1 MDVNRKVS
9 EEDIEEYLVK
19 KAIKKANKLT
29 SRSSS
34 SFSSF
39 YSNQS
44 NPFGDSNLDEKFV
57 WRKKIER
64 DIAQGLT
71 FFSLKTERRRQR
83 ERMED
88 IEKVK
93 KRREQRAFEKRQHE
107 EERELLARERARAEF
122 QDWQKKE
129 DCAIPQFVA
138 NDDERKNQ
146 IQEPVEPEP
155 PTLLEKFNLNKA
167 MGAMKEGD
175 GVIGSVA
182 EVNLDSQVEWWCD
195 KYQPRKPKYVNTF
208 HTGYEWNKY
217 NRTHYDHE
225 NPPPKIVRGYK
236 FNIFYP
242 DMINRT
248 ETPTYTCEDDSETCI
263 IRFHAGPPYEDIAF
277 RIVKKDWDVSHK
289 KGFKSTFD
297 GVILRLHFNFRRHSY
312 RRADSKNGGK
322 TIKLYDTNLFL
333 VRWQKIYE
341 FNQTQHP
348 SLRKGRGGE
357 KKARRNNQEG
367 TLDPLLDLFACSFK
381 NHHVCANKQ
390 AWQHSAS

>member
-1 MDVNRKVS
+1 MFADKELNMDVNRKVS
-9 EEDIEEYLVK
+9 EEEIEEYLVK

-64 DIAQGLT
+64 DIAQVLT

-83 ERMED
+83 ARMEE

-93 KRREQRAFEKRQHE
+93 KRREQRALEKRQHE

-146 IQEPVEPEP
+146 IQEPVEQEP
-155 PTLLEKFNLNKA
+155 PPLLEKFNLNKA
-167 MGAMKEGD
+167 MGAMEEGD

-248 ETPTYTCEDDSETCI
+248 ETPTYTCEDDGSNGETCI

-312 RRADSKNGGK
+312 SR
-322 TIKLYDTNLFL
+322 
-333 VRWQKIYE
+333 
-341 FNQTQHP
+341 
-348 SLRKGRGGE
+348 
-357 KKARRNNQEG
+357 
-367 TLDPLLDLFACSFK
+367 
-381 NHHVCANKQ
+381 
-390 AWQHSAS
+390 

>member
-1 MDVNRKVS
+1 LFADKELNMDVNRKVS

-236 FNIFYP
+236 FNNFYQ

-312 RRADSKNGGK
+312 RR
-322 TIKLYDTNLFL
+322 
-333 VRWQKIYE
+333 
-341 FNQTQHP
+341 
-348 SLRKGRGGE
+348 
-357 KKARRNNQEG
+357 
-367 TLDPLLDLFACSFK
+367 
-381 NHHVCANKQ
+381 
-390 AWQHSAS
+390 